1 MPTPNATSFTQPRAP
16 TINRRR
22 THTHMPK
29 QHHNLRTTKLATR
42 THKQIG
48 SVTVDVASIVTTPP
62 GGDAV
67 ELLLEG
73 KNAKNSKIYVRF
85 VVNDPAKRAAAGP
98 PGAKPNVPTA
108 AMAGRSGRRR
118 RKSSFAPGLLP
129 PGKLSGGA
137 ASSTSLTAGGVK
149 KMPMVEPVPLCDNC
163 EEEPSTNHCNDCV
176 ENLCEGCVG
185 AHNKR
190 KKYKGHVMVPLAGA
204 KGGGGALA
212 IAVEEKPAIPQ
223 AQQVPQVPPAKTGGS
238 ARRRRKSSFA
248 PGLLPPG
255 VGSTS
260 PSHGTAAAGGPNTAM
275 RKGGPGAQR
284 RASSFMP
291 PGVLPPGLTSPQSK
305 TYVAGPPGV
314 GLNAAGTGARP
325 VGQYMPPPPKALL
338 DANGVPV
345 QRVPVKVT
353 ENPLFARLNRA
364 KASRAK
370 GSGGAGGGPGNRGGV
385 STPPPPPP
393 PPPPPVAPPPP
404 PPPPPSHAQLAP
416 GLWTHQMNPL
426 SLLPLTPS

>member
-1 MPTPNATSFTQPRAP
+1 MRGVHHVQLDQHSSSCDAFACAAQSDVELSRSCRHPNATLFHLTP
-16 TINRRR
+16 
-22 THTHMPK
+22 HTHYQPPHTYA
-29 QHHNLRTTKLATR
+29 QTCQNTTPIISVNPATR
-42 THKQIG
+42 THEQIG

-85 VVNDPAKRAAAGP
+85 VVNDPAKRAAASP
-98 PGAKPNVPTA
+98 PGAKPKVPTA
-108 AMAGRSGRRR
+108 AMAGRSERRR

-137 ASSTSLTAGGVK
+137 ASSTSLTAGGAK
-149 KMPMVEPVPLCDNC
+149 KMPMVEPP
-163 EEEPSTNHCNDCV
+163 
-176 ENLCEGCVG
+176 
-185 AHNKR
+185 R
-190 KKYKGHVMVPLAGA
+190 
-204 KGGGGALA
+204 
-212 IAVEEKPAIPQ
+212 
-223 AQQVPQVPPAKTGGS
+223 AQQVPRVPQVPPAKTGGS

-255 VGSTS
+255 VGSS
-260 PSHGTAAAGGPNTAM
+260 NSRHGTAAAGVPVSKTSSMAGSPHTAM
-275 RKGGPGAQR
+275 RKGPGGQR

-291 PGVLPPGLTSPQSK
+291 PGVLPPGLTSPKSK

-325 VGQYMPPPPKALL
+325 VGQYMPPPPKVVL
-338 DANGVPV
+338 DANGLPV
-345 QRVPVKVT
+345 QRAAVKVT

-364 KASRAK
+364 RASRAK
-370 GSGGAGGGPGNRGGV
+370 RSGGAGGEPRNGGGI

-404 PPPPPSHAQLAP
+404 PPPPPSHAQLSP

-426 SLLPLTPS
+426 SMLPLTPG